1 MSNATTTNPSPAT
14 TGGFSRATLI
24 GGGLGLVALGA
35 LATALVLQAPK
46 KQAADEA
53 PAAVSTAP
61 VATTAPAKA
70 PPKKAESGAKD
81 SRPATTPLDTQPAVA
96 AACATCGIVESVTPV
111 QHKGEGTGLGAV
123 AGGVVGGVVGHQMG
137 GGTGKQAMTVLGAI
151 GGGLAGHE
159 IEKRARS
166 MTAYQVK
173 IRMADG
179 STRTVTQAQSLP
191 VGQHVHVD
199 GGKVTPVADDGN
211 AAAGGTRTLQTSART

>member
-1 MSNATTTNPSPAT
+1 MNTVTPSTPTKGFSPAL
-14 TGGFSRATLI
+14 LI
-24 GGGLGLVALGA
+24 GGGLALVAAGA
-35 LATALVLQAPK
+35 LGTALVLKAP
-46 KQAADEA
+46 QSPAAAEPTAVSAA
-53 PAAVSTAP
+53 PAV
-61 VATTAPAKA
+61 TAPAKTA
-70 PPKKAESGAKD
+70 PKKAEGPAKD
-81 SRPATTPLDTQPAVA
+81 GRPATTPLDTQPALA
-96 AACATCGIVESVTPV
+96 TACATCGIVESVTPV

-166 MTAYQVK
+166 TTAYQLK

-179 STRTVTQAQSLP
+179 TTRTVTQAQQMS

-199 GGKVTPVADDGN
+199 GSKVTPVAADDGA
-211 AAAGGTRTLQTSART
+211 AAAGGARTLQTSART